1 MVVGVYDNSGINT
14 LIGYPLNISL
24 ELSPSSSFTGINSG
38 LISTTNGSITFKNLR
53 IISSGTFKFIA
64 KGLDLISG
72 SSSDIVIN
80 AFSVDSIKLKASVS
94 VISAYFSF
102 TLSVYLFNQ
111 IGSAH
116 QVSETVYLTANI
128 GFGGNEATSTSL
140 GIGNF
145 SVYGKALE
153 NKQPF
158 VLLSDSEP
166 KYLLIGRCEQETIF
180 AFTSTF
186 QEMFSVLKP
195 GFDMQK
201 LKDCM
206 KILISMLSYHT
217 LDLNEFS
224 PKTVMP
230 KLRDLDSMTKTQTAV
245 VDFLVAV
252 DGLNDHV
259 EFNIQIAQY
268 YADLT
273 LMPFIPFYCDF
284 DTKDPCYIK
293 QGLRKQTY
301 VAMACKSYELL
312 SIKLDQTESRL
323 RLYNDGMIYVL
334 RALSIPIKY
343 RYSCPDKGAVNDT
356 PLWKQS
362 TAVLWRLV
370 TLTITDLG
378 VSIVEQ
384 HKETMESII
393 KEIGSSFESFFFYDW
408 LFD

>member
-145 SVYGKALE
+145 SVYGKEPGILTFVALC
-153 NKQPF
+153 NGKTAT
-158 VLLSDSEP
+158 
-166 KYLLIGRCEQETIF
+166 EQ
-180 AFTSTF
+180 
-186 QEMFSVLKP
+186 
-195 GFDMQK
+195 
-201 LKDCM
+201 
-206 KILISMLSYHT
+206 
-217 LDLNEFS
+217 
-224 PKTVMP
+224 
-230 KLRDLDSMTKTQTAV
+230 
-245 VDFLVAV
+245 
-252 DGLNDHV
+252 
-259 EFNIQIAQY
+259 
-268 YADLT
+268 
-273 LMPFIPFYCDF
+273 
-284 DTKDPCYIK
+284 
-293 QGLRKQTY
+293 
-301 VAMACKSYELL
+301 
-312 SIKLDQTESRL
+312 
-323 RLYNDGMIYVL
+323 
-334 RALSIPIKY
+334 
-343 RYSCPDKGAVNDT
+343 
-356 PLWKQS
+356 
-362 TAVLWRLV
+362 
-370 TLTITDLG
+370 LTILPNILK
-378 VSIVEQ
+378 VLSVYPIVM
-384 HKETMESII
+384 HN
-393 KEIGSSFESFFFYDW
+393 
-408 LFD
+408 